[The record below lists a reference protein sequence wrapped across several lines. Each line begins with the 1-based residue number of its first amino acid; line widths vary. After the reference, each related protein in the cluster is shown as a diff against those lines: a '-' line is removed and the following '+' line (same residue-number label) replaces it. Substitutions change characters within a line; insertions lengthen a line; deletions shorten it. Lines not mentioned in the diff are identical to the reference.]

1 MTYEQIRDR
10 LGWKDS
16 TFRGYLD
23 PGPTIQMISI
33 HRAKLLLT
41 VPREDIP
48 LLLASP
54 QACCD
59 YMGLSEVDD
68 PTWISSRH
76 QDVALP
82 WLQAILEAYDE
93 EADP

>member
-1 MTYEQIRDR
+1 MTYEQLRDR

-23 PGPTIQMISI
+23 PGPTSPMLSV
-33 HRAKLLLT
+33 HHAKLLLT
-41 VPREDIP
+41 APREDIP

-54 QACCD
+54 QACCGYLD
-59 YMGLSEVDD
+59 LPEVDD
-68 PTWISSRH
+68 RISWH
-76 QDVALP
+76 QDAALP

-93 EADP
+93 ETDP